1 MLVGERMTHPV
12 IVVHPDTPVPEAL
25 TVMRREK
32 IRRLPVLED
41 GQLVG
46 IVTDRDLL
54 HASASSAT
62 TLSVW
67 ELNYLLSKL
76 TVERVMTTD
85 LLTVTEDTPIE
96 EAARLMADH
105 KIGGL
110 PVMRG
115 SEVVGMVTETNLF
128 RILLEMTGAREHG
141 VRATVLVPDR
151 AGQLAK
157 LTQAIAAA
165 GGNIVALSTF
175 AGASASNSSV
185 MCKVTG
191 LPAARLRECVTPAV
205 EAVVDL
211 RLC

>member
-12 IVVHPDTPVPEAL
+12 IPVHPETSVPEAL
-25 TVMRREK
+25 TLMRREK
-32 IRRLPVLED
+32 IRRLPVVD
-41 GQLVG
+41 HGRLVG

-76 TVERVMTTD
+76 TVERVMCTD
-85 LLTVTEDTPIE
+85 VLTVAEDTPIE
-96 EAARLMADH
+96 EAARIMADN

-115 SEVVGMVTETNLF
+115 DHIVGMITETNLF
-128 RILLEMTGAREHG
+128 RVLLEMTGAREKG

-151 AGQLAK
+151 AGQLAQ
-157 LTQAIAAA
+157 LTHAVAEL
-165 GGNIVALSTF
+165 GGNIIALSTF
-175 AGASASNSSV
+175 AGEDLSNSLV
-185 MCKVTG
+185 MCKLTG
-191 LPAARLRECVTPAV
+191 VEPELLRKQLAPLV
-205 EAVVDL
+205 ERIVDI
-211 RLC
+211 RES